1 MRNIYRFWLVAV
13 AAISLAAC
21 SMEGEPVVETNEV
34 TKVTITA
41 DFNASLDSRS
51 GFGEQ
56 VGNIYK
62 SLWDGN
68 EKFHYYATEF
78 MESNYVSNTIT
89 SGGEKASIDLTFSG
103 TSSAGGVLRLVT
115 PSTSGLANTSG
126 FTCSVPT
133 TQTPLAE
140 SCDPAAHVLCA
151 EYSYSGKM
159 PSHIVAEFQHYAA
172 YGRMTLKNLTLHDS
186 TDLGDGTENYVEKV
200 LITIDNA
207 KQYTLNA
214 TNVTADASGNYVF
227 WFACDAATPTSMTVT
242 VFDKAGCTYTKELN
256 IAGRDFSF
264 VKGDVSK
271 FGVDMTDATYTDHE
285 SDSTV
290 TAATI
295 LTRFEPST
303 GVLGERWR
311 FYNDEGDEIYIYLNA
326 DDALFNTTDSSYSI
340 KEGDY
345 TFVDN
350 TTPLVGEFRINRM
363 TVDGLEYMGELLNV
377 IEASMNVTV
386 NENGDYVITFDIV
399 IGYGGDYA
407 IRFSLAYSEIYD
419 ELDPYVE
426 KLATPTNLAYSVSGT
441 SATVTWDAVANAESY
456 YVWCDGAEAQ
466 TVTGTS
472 VTFDGLTEGQTYKV
486 TVKAQS
492 TTYRTSDEAAIEFTV
507 TADGSGSGDGGNE
520 GGEDEGGDVPN
531 PWVFDAAIAGG
542 NGWSGFTL
550 TLTGANGDVIVVS
563 GIRAGSAV
571 DVSSVVLNDNSVG
584 ASGTVQIDDSYYVV
598 VNLTING
605 SLYTGTSNNTIA

>member
-1 MRNIYRFWLVAV
+1 
-13 AAISLAAC
+13 
-21 SMEGEPVVETNEV
+21 
-34 TKVTITA
+34 
-41 DFNASLDSRS
+41 
-51 GFGEQ
+51 
-56 VGNIYK
+56 
-62 SLWDGN
+62 
-68 EKFHYYATEF
+68 
-78 MESNYVSNTIT
+78 
-89 SGGEKASIDLTFSG
+89 
-103 TSSAGGVLRLVT
+103 
-115 PSTSGLANTSG
+115 
-126 FTCSVPT
+126 
-133 TQTPLAE
+133 
-140 SCDPAAHVLCA
+140 
-151 EYSYSGKM
+151 M

-227 WFACDAATPTSMTVT
+227 WFACDAVTPTSMTVT
-242 VFDKAGCTYTKELN
+242 VFDKAGCTYAKTLN
-256 IAGRDFSF
+256 LTGRDFSF

-303 GVLGERWR
+303 GVLGNRWR

-326 DDALFNTTDSSYSI
+326 DDGLFNTTDSSYSI

-350 TTPLVGEFRINRM
+350 ANPLVGEFRINRM

-419 ELDPYVE
+419 ELDPYVGPLTTPNIKAE
-426 KLATPTNLAYSVSGT
+426 ATDTD
-441 SATVTWDAVANAESY
+441 TVTVSWDAVANATGYE
-456 YVWCDGAEAQ
+456 VTLGDQTQ
-466 TVTGTS
+466 TVAADVTS
-472 VTFDGLTEGQTYKV
+472 VDFTGLAAGDYTV
-486 TVKAQS
+486 TVIAKGDNANYADS
-492 TTYRTSDEAAIEFTV
+492 DAATTTV
-507 TADGSGSGDGGNE
+507 TIEDQSGGNE

-531 PWVFDAAIAGG
+531 PWVFDAAITGG
-542 NGWSGFTL
+542 DGWSGFTL

-584 ASGTVQIDDSYYVV
+584 ASGTVQIDNSYYVV